1 MNSDLKK
8 RPSDVAWRAQGS
20 VDVASFLCG
29 RCGIKKGLIGRR
41 MQIVRGVKQYVC
53 RGCVK

>member
-1 MNSDLKK
+1 MSSDLKK

-29 RCGIKKGLIGRR
+29 VKKGLIGRR

>member
-29 RCGIKKGLIGRR
+29 RCGIKKGLIGRKL
-41 MQIVRGVKQYVC
+41 QLARGVKEWVC
-53 RGCVK
+53 AGCAK